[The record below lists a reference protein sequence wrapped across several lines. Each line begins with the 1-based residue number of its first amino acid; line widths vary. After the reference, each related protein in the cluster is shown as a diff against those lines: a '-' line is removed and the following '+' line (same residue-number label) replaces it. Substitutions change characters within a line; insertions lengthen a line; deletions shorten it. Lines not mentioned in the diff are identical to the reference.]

1 MRPKSYHV
9 TLVAEQRD
17 ELTRKSASQK
27 QSARERKRARI
38 LLLADE
44 AQEGGATP
52 DAAIAAQVRVCLGTV
67 GRVRQRFAQAKEQG
81 NANKP
86 GQTELRAA
94 LHHKPQEKRK
104 PRLLDGEAEAHL
116 IALVCSAPPDGHK
129 RWGLHL
135 LKDTLIEQRI
145 VDTISH
151 EAVRQTLKKMNLS
164 RG

>member
-1 MRPKSYHV
+1 MRPKTYHV

-17 ELTRKSASQK
+17 ELIRRSTSQK

-44 AQEGGATP
+44 AQGGGAIP
-52 DAAIAAQVRVCLGTV
+52 DAAIAAQVKVCLGTV
-67 GRVRQRFAQAKEQG
+67 GRVRQRFAQAKERDH
-81 NANKP
+81 ANKQ
-86 GQTELRAA
+86 GQTQLRTA
-94 LHHKPQEKRK
+94 LHHKQQEKRK

-151 EAVRQTLKKMNLS
+151 EAVRQTLKKMNLN